1 MGKVGGVC
9 VCVASGEGGIGCGL
23 GERRISDWER
33 ARERRGRERRVLEWA
48 SVSGA
53 CWTVHCRRSE
63 GGGCVVCVE
72 GILWEQEEIVFILIR
87 DWQLWHIYR
96 EFMIQ

>member
-9 VCVASGEGGIGCGL
+9 VLQAGEVGIGCGL

-33 ARERRGRERRVLEWA
+33 AREQRERVLEWA

-63 GGGCVVCVE
+63 AGVWFVLRKFCGNRKKLCSSGSYD
-72 GILWEQEEIVFILIR
+72 LFFLN
-87 DWQLWHIYR
+87 LS
-96 EFMIQ
+96 